1 MPDKDD
7 KRARHRATQ
16 QAAEARRRK
25 EELARRRRG
34 RIVGAIAILVG
45 LAVLTVFVVGAQTGD
60 DEDPQTESTGEQS
73 DNEEPTTSEGESGDC
88 DFSVEPPDNDARQ
101 YEQPASQEQV
111 LSVDADYFA
120 VIETNCGA
128 IEVDLLEE
136 EAPAT
141 VANFIFLAEDGYY
154 DGLTWHRVIEEFVIQ
169 SGDPEGTGTGGPG
182 YEFEDEL
189 PEDSSVYTFGAM
201 AMANSGPDTNGSQ
214 FFIVSH
220 AAKDALEGEETPA
233 PAGLQPLY
241 SYFGQATEESYE
253 TIAAIASV
261 DTSSDAE
268 TQDRPVEPVYIL
280 SVTIE
285 ER

>member
-1 MPDKDD
+1 MPDKED

-16 QAAEARRRK
+16 QAAAARRRK

-34 RIVGAIAILVG
+34 RIIGLAILVG
-45 LAVLTVFVVGAQTGD
+45 LAVLTVFVVGAQTGE
-60 DEDPQTESTGEQS
+60 DEGAPPDSAGEQS
-73 DNEEPTTSEGESGDC
+73 ENEEPTASEGESGDC
-88 DFSVEPPDNDARQ
+88 DFSVEPPENDARQ

-111 LSVDADYFA
+111 LSVVADYFA
-120 VIETNCGA
+120 VIETNCGV
-128 IEVDLLEE
+128 IEVDLLEQ
-136 EAPAT
+136 EAPAA

-169 SGDPEGTGTGGPG
+169 SGDPEGTGKGGPG

-220 AAKDALEGEETPA
+220 AAKNALEGEETPA
-233 PAGLQPLY
+233 PAGLQQLY
-241 SYFGQATEESYE
+241 SHFGQATEESYE

-261 DTSSDAE
+261 ETSSEPE